1 MPAKPSAAALRRAS
15 TGNSSRAS
23 QPGACGS
30 HSSRAN
36 WRAVSWKARCS
47 SERVKSIDEISAL
60 TPGVAMGLADANR
73 KRGFCPRRRML
84 GSRENREDIMLRRA
98 AVLAA
103 VIGLLAGPAAAQK
116 SGGTLKF
123 FHRDSPASMSILEEA
138 TISTVAPMMS
148 VFNNLILFNQHE
160 KQNRPEFIQPEL
172 AESWSWNPDFTR
184 LSFKLRQGVKW
195 HDGKLFTAA
204 DVKCTFDLVLGKGQ
218 DKLRLNPRKAWYRNL
233 EDIVTEGD
241 TSVTFIMKRAQ
252 PAFPML
258 LASAYG
264 PIYPCHV
271 PPAQMRTHP
280 IGTGPFKFVEFKPN
294 EYIKLAKNSD
304 YWKKGLP
311 YLDAIEWTIIP
322 NRSTQ
327 TLAFIAGQF
336 DMTFPYE
343 ATVQTMRDIQSQAPS
358 AICDLDDTMVSMN
371 LMVNRDKPPFDDPDI
386 RRAMQLA
393 IDRKVF
399 LDIIME
405 GKGTIGGAMQMPPA
419 GLWGLP
425 PEILQTLPGYGP
437 DVEKNRAEARQLMEK
452 HGYGPNKRLAVQ
464 VQTRNIAQYRDPAVI
479 LIDQMKQIY
488 IDGDLDVVE
497 TANWFPKIARKD
509 YTIAGNLT
517 GSGVDDPDAYFYE
530 HYACGS
536 ERNYTNYCNPELE
549 KMYEQQSIEPDQEK
563 RKKIV
568 WEIDRKLTEDAAR
581 PMVYRYD
588 LATCRYP
595 RVKNVTTMV
604 NSIFNGWRFEDT
616 WLDQ

>member
-1 MPAKPSAAALRRAS
+1 DA
-15 TGNSSRAS
+15 
-23 QPGACGS
+23 
-30 HSSRAN
+30 
-36 WRAVSWKARCS
+36 
-47 SERVKSIDEISAL
+47 
-60 TPGVAMGLADANR
+60 LAD
-73 KRGFCPRRRML
+73 
-84 GSRENREDIMLRRA
+84 
-98 AVLAA
+98 
-103 VIGLLAGPAAAQK
+103 
-116 SGGTLKF
+116 
-123 FHRDSPASMSILEEA
+123 
-138 TISTVAPMMS
+138 
-148 VFNNLILFNQHE
+148 
-160 KQNRPEFIQPEL
+160 
-172 AESWSWNPDFTR
+172 
-184 LSFKLRQGVKW
+184 
-195 HDGKLFTAA
+195 
-204 DVKCTFDLVLGKGQ
+204 
-218 DKLRLNPRKAWYRNL
+218 
-233 EDIVTEGD
+233 GD
-241 TSVTFIMKRAQ
+241 TSVSFIMNRAQ
-252 PAFPML
+252 AAFPML
-258 LASAYG
+258 LPSAYG

-371 LMVNRDKPPFDDPDI
+371 LMVNRDK
-386 RRAMQLA
+386 
-393 IDRKVF
+393 
-399 LDIIME
+399 
-405 GKGTIGGAMQMPPA
+405 
-419 GLWGLP
+419 
-425 PEILQTLPGYGP
+425 
-437 DVEKNRAEARQLMEK
+437 
-452 HGYGPNKRLAVQ
+452 RLSVQ

-549 KMYEQQSIEPDQEK
+549 KMYEQQSIEPDQQK
-563 RKKIV
+563 RKKLV
-568 WEIDRKLTEDAAR
+568 WEIDKKLTEDAAR
-581 PMVYRYD
+581 PIVYRYA

-595 RVKNVTTMV
+595 KVKNVTTMV
-604 NSIFNGWRFEDT
+604 NSIFNGWRFED
-616 WLDQ
+616 

>member
-1 MPAKPSAAALRRAS
+1 
-15 TGNSSRAS
+15 
-23 QPGACGS
+23 
-30 HSSRAN
+30 
-36 WRAVSWKARCS
+36 
-47 SERVKSIDEISAL
+47 
-60 TPGVAMGLADANR
+60 
-73 KRGFCPRRRML
+73 
-84 GSRENREDIMLRRA
+84 MLRRA

-103 VIGLLAGPAAAQK
+103 AIGLLAGLGAGPAAAQK
-116 SGGTLKF
+116 SGGILKL
-123 FHRDSPASMSILEEA
+123 FHRDSPASVSIHEEA
-138 TISTVAPMMS
+138 TISVVAPMMA
-148 VFNNLILFNQHE
+148 VFNNLIRFNQHE
-160 KQNRPEFIQPEL
+160 KQNRPEFIEPEL

-184 LSFKLRQGVKW
+184 LTFKLRQGVKW
-195 HDGKLFTAA
+195 HDGKPFTAA
-204 DVKCTFDLVLGKGQ
+204 DVKCTWELLLGKSQ

-233 EDIVTEGD
+233 DGIATEGD
-241 TSVTFIMKRAQ
+241 SSVTFILKRAQ

-258 LASAYG
+258 LASG
-264 PIYPCHV
+264 FSPVYPCHV
-271 PPAQMRTHP
+271 PAAQMRQHP
-280 IGTGPFKFVEFKPN
+280 VGTGPFKFVEFKPN
-294 EYIKLAKNSD
+294 EYIKLAKNPD

-311 YLDAIEWTIIP
+311 YLDGIEWTIIP

-327 TLAFIAGQF
+327 TLALIAGQV
-336 DMTFPYE
+336 DMSFPYE
-343 ATVQTMRDIQSQAPS
+343 MTVQTMRDIQSQAPS
-358 AICDLDDTMVSMN
+358 VICDLDDTMVSMN
-371 LMVNRDKPPFDDPDI
+371 LLVNRDKPPFDNADI
-386 RRAMQLA
+386 RQAMQLA
-393 IDRKVF
+393 IDRKAF

-405 GKGTIGGAMQMPPA
+405 GKGTIGGAMQTPPA

-425 PEILQTLPGYGP
+425 PEILKTLPGYGP
-437 DVEKNRAEARQLMEK
+437 DVEANRAAARKLMEK
-452 HGYGPNKRLAVQ
+452 AGYGPQKRLPVQ

-549 KMYEQQSIEPDQEK
+549 KMYEQQSVEPDQQK

-568 WEIDRKLTEDAAR
+568 WEIDRRLTEDAAR
-581 PMVYRYD
+581 PILYRYD
-588 LATCRYP
+588 LGTCRYS

-604 NSIFNGWRFEDT
+604 NSIFNSWRLDDA